1 MMTIGEFALNTG
13 LSVKALRFYDERG
26 VLTPATVDPHNGY
39 RSYSARQL
47 RDASTVRVLRAAG
60 VGVDRVA
67 QALAEPDLIDSVL
80 ADRRREVAEQRARE
94 DRALALGARLGE
106 LREPAE
112 VGTREAP
119 ATHWAAVVV
128 EVDVTAADQVDDDA
142 VDEGCEALGTAL
154 AAAGNPPVG
163 IFWTAMR
170 PGPTASS
177 VTVLLTCPVARP
189 ADPAPI
195 VAGWDVRT
203 GTLPARIEAY
213 VTQPLAGIGVE
224 DLVDDDPGG
233 RLPSPAF
240 ISLHERLEEIGVE
253 APEVRQVPVLGE
265 GGEVAAMEAVVTLE
279 ER

>member
-128 EVDVTAADQVDDDA
+128 EVDVTAVDQVDDDA
-142 VDEGCEALGTAL
+142 VDEGCEALGTVL
-154 AAAGNPPVG
+154 AAAETQAPCRLHSSA
-163 IFWTAMR
+163 ISTKK
-170 PGPTASS
+170 ASS
-177 VTVLLTCPVARP
+177 VSPMDVSRPSEILVGVVGMCTPGGSQKSVATAVIPPHRWCSQHCPIYVGFAQ
-189 ADPAPI
+189 DPAHT
-195 VAGWDVRT
+195 RT
-203 GTLPARIEAY
+203 ASA
-213 VTQPLAGIGVE
+213 
-224 DLVDDDPGG
+224 
-233 RLPSPAF
+233 
-240 ISLHERLEEIGVE
+240 
-253 APEVRQVPVLGE
+253 APTRF
-265 GGEVAAMEAVVTLE
+265 
-279 ER
+279 R